1 VLCDEIPRCAFI
13 EGHDFEET
21 MMTVAETPRVF
32 STTSTRRLNQN
43 LLPMRL
49 WHKAKK
55 LGTWDPMEIDFSQDK
70 KDWDALND
78 LERTYLLQ
86 LAALYQAGE
95 ESVTLDLLPLIMTVA
110 RDGRLEEEM
119 FLTSFLWEEAKHV
132 ETFQRFITE
141 VAGSSA
147 EDLAHFHVPSY
158 RTIFYDE
165 LPTSLN
171 RLLTDS
177 SPVAL
182 AEASVTYNMIVEGVM
197 AETGY
202 YAYHLVLERHGIM
215 PGMQKAMMLFKR
227 DESRHIAYGV
237 YLLSRLVAEHGDPVW
252 EAIENRMNTLLLPA
266 IATINEFWDQTLS
279 RGPMPFGLQ
288 LEEIIDFAFNQFQ
301 KRMNRIERAR
311 GMAMDQ
317 LNGSESEA
325 LEREEVVA

>member
-1 VLCDEIPRCAFI
+1 
-13 EGHDFEET
+13 
-21 MMTVAETPRVF
+21 MTTLERHFA
-32 STTSTRRLNQN
+32 TTGTRRLDHS

-55 LGTWDPMEIDFSQDK
+55 LGVWDPRDIDFTQDAR
-70 KDWDALND
+70 DWARLSE

-95 ESVTLDLLPLIMTVA
+95 EAVTLDLLPLIMAVA

-141 VAGSSA
+141 VAGSHA
-147 EDLAHFHVPSY
+147 DLSGFHVPSY

-165 LPTSLN
+165 LPRSLD
-171 RLLTDS
+171 RLREDS

-202 YAYHLVLERHGIM
+202 HAYHLILERNGIM
-215 PGMQKAMMLFKR
+215 PGMQQAMGLFKR

-252 EAIENRMNTLLLPA
+252 EAIENRMNALILPA
-266 IATINEFWDQTLS
+266 VAAISEFWDETLA
-279 RGPMPFGLQ
+279 RGPMPFGLE
-288 LEEIIDFAFNQFQ
+288 LDVFVDFAFSQFQ
-301 KRMNRIERAR
+301 KRFARIERAR
-311 GMAMDQ
+311 SLTLEQ
-317 LNGSESEA
+317 LNGEPSA
-325 LEREEVVA
+325 TLEREEVIG